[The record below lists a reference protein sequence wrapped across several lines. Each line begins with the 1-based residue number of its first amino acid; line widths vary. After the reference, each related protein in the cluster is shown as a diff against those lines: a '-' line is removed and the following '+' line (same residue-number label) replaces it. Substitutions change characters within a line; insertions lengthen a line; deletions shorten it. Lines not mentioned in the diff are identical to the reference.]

1 MTINMQVD
9 LSRSAAANKA
19 TIWLKLSK
27 PKQTAPGTEIRPP
40 YSGIRNKTGVIPGGT
55 PMKVS
60 KKALVPALALLALP
74 TLALAQP
81 PGGGGGGPPRGPQT
95 PEQIEANF
103 KQMDTNK
110 DGSISKEEWAA
121 AGRREQGF
129 ARFDQ
134 NGDGKITLE
143 EMKAVAAQFA
153 AGGGGGG
160 GGGGRGPGGGAG
172 GPPPGGQ

>member
-1 MTINMQVD
+1 M
-9 LSRSAAANKA
+9 
-19 TIWLKLSK
+19 
-27 PKQTAPGTEIRPP
+27 
-40 YSGIRNKTGVIPGGT
+40 
-55 PMKVS
+55 
-60 KKALVPALALLALP
+60 KKALIPALILVAAP
-74 TLALAQP
+74 AIAFAQP
-81 PGGGGGGPPRGPQT
+81 PGGGGPGGPGGPPRGPQT
-95 PEQIEANF
+95 PEQIEAQF

-153 AGGGGGG
+153 AGGGGGPG
-160 GGGGRGPGGGAG
+160 GGGGGGGG
-172 GPPPGGQ
+172 GPRPGGQ